1 MGDNMNELMNQ
12 QLSFLIED
20 TDYEISILSNAAAL
34 LNESMND
41 VSWVGFYLYQNNE
54 LFLGPFQGKV
64 ACTRLPLGKGVCGSS
79 AADKKTYLVPNV
91 HEFPGHIA
99 CDSASNSEIVI
110 PILLDDQ
117 LYGVL
122 DIDSAS
128 FDRFTKEDQ
137 QSLEEFVKILAK
149 RLLQLKQ

>member
-1 MGDNMNELMNQ
+1 MNELMNQ